1 MGPKEI
7 LAKLNEI
14 DLSEI
19 DLNDIDFSSAGVWP
33 TPAKVLVGG
42 IVFLAVLLAG
52 YFFLVTD
59 LQSELDRAVQKEGQL
74 KTEFKEKY
82 RQAVHLE
89 AYRTQALEMEES
101 FKQILS
107 QLPSDT
113 EIPGLIEDISKVGS
127 ANGLVFTKIALMP
140 EEVLEFYIEKPIRIE
155 VVGGYHSLGA
165 FVSDVADLSRIV
177 TLHDFQIQ
185 PQGGGR
191 DEGGTLLKMG
201 ITAKTYRYKDGVGS

>member
-59 LQSELDRAVQKEGQL
+59 VE
-74 KTEFKEKY
+74 
-82 RQAVHLE
+82 
-89 AYRTQALEMEES
+89 
-101 FKQILS
+101 
-107 QLPSDT
+107 
-113 EIPGLIEDISKVGS
+113 
-127 ANGLVFTKIALMP
+127 
-140 EEVLEFYIEKPIRIE
+140 
-155 VVGGYHSLGA
+155 
-165 FVSDVADLSRIV
+165 
-177 TLHDFQIQ
+177 
-185 PQGGGR
+185 
-191 DEGGTLLKMG
+191 
-201 ITAKTYRYKDGVGS
+201 